1 MEKSKKEYEFKISI
15 LRQFGSENISF
26 TEVIKTDKPRL
37 TEEEIDEQIDQMT
50 SLVRKGFISVMAREI
65 SEKSLLAETSQKRLE
80 EVEKLDKALQDEMKA
95 KEDAERTMMGAEK
108 FDRYLKEIKER
119 EAKIIQEAKKINNH

>member
-119 EAKIIQEAKKINNH
+119 EAKIIQEAKNK